1 MVRESAELGGD
12 VRQMIVE
19 SYKSSKNLNWQDV
32 WGYVKKNNGIRDKII
47 LQFGSVEN

>member
-1 MVRESAELGGD
+1 
-12 VRQMIVE
+12 MIVE
-19 SYKSSKNLNWQDV
+19 SYKSSKIYLNWQDV